1 MYKLRRK
8 DDSKRKAIFEA
19 TISLLNEIGFYQISM
34 SKIAKR
40 AGVSVATIYV
50 YFEDKDD
57 MIRKLYFYVKN
68 QFVTFTVQDLDS
80 TKSVQ
85 QNIEHSVRKML
96 NFILRNKEYFL
107 FIEQFLNSPLV
118 QNLSI
123 EDNVEDMKA
132 FYRIFEIGKK
142 DGVLKPVES
151 ILLMGF
157 CYSPV
162 MDLAKSHFNGN
173 LELSEDV
180 VKSIILMSWDAI
192 KA

>member
-1 MYKLRRK
+1 VYKLRRK

>member
-1 MYKLRRK
+1 LRRK
-8 DDSKRKAIFEA
+8 DDNKREAIFEA

-68 QFVTFTVQDLDS
+68 QFVTFTVQDLDM

-85 QNIEHSVRKML
+85 QNIEYSVRKL
-96 NFILRNKEYFL
+96 LDFILENKEYFL
-107 FIEQFLNSPLV
+107 FIEQFLNSPLL

-123 EDNVEDMKA
+123 EDNVENMEALYK
-132 FYRIFEIGKK
+132 IFEIGKK
-142 DGVLKPVES
+142 DGVLKQVDS

-162 MDLAKSHFNGN
+162 MELAKAYFNGN

-180 VKSIILMSWDAI
+180 IKSIISMSWDAI